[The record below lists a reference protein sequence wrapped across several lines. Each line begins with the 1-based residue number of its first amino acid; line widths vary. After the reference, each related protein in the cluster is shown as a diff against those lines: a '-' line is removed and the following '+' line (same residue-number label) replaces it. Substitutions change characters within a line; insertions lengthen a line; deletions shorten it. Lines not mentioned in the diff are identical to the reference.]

1 MITSII
7 LSHYKQR
14 ENHLIKMVNDLMTGT
29 VKPNEIVIFVD
40 NPEIEFNDDRIT
52 VVHSNKSF
60 LPRIRFALGTYF
72 DTEYCFFIDDD
83 LSVQPKTLE
92 NFMTYANTE
101 TILGY
106 QGSILGDTNT
116 PYANDKPVRR
126 GNELME
132 VDIILRTYF
141 VPTKLLFW
149 GLKLQ
154 ALHPE
159 LPKKSLDDIYLS
171 LGNKYLNKGKNMVIP
186 VNQDANISELGEGGV
201 GQSYNTEHYGNRNL
215 VCRKL
220 MDIYNKHDA
229 TA

>member
-92 NFMTYANTE
+92 NFMTYANPE

-106 QGSILGDTNT
+106 QIRIRLMPMTN
-116 PYANDKPVRR
+116 
-126 GNELME
+126 
-132 VDIILRTYF
+132 
-141 VPTKLLFW
+141 
-149 GLKLQ
+149 Q
-154 ALHPE
+154 
-159 LPKKSLDDIYLS
+159 
-171 LGNKYLNKGKNMVIP
+171 
-186 VNQDANISELGEGGV
+186 
-201 GQSYNTEHYGNRNL
+201 
-215 VCRKL
+215 
-220 MDIYNKHDA
+220 
-229 TA
+229 